1 MRTGA
6 GDMRGGDA
14 GELRIGD
21 SDRDQISDVLS
32 EHVAEGRLTIDELD
46 QRLGILYAA
55 RTRSQAAAVL
65 ADLPPLGGLGT
76 THHFHVGH
84 APEDAVPALPDW
96 LTEDA
101 RPQSPASTQG
111 SDPTVRPAAA
121 AAALAAPEGRA

>member
-55 RTRSQAAAVL
+55 RTRSEAAAVL
-65 ADLPPLGGLGT
+65 ADLPPLAAPGTAQHFQLGH
-76 THHFHVGH
+76 TH
-84 APEDAVPALPDW
+84 EDPVPSLPAW
-96 LTEDA
+96 LADDA
-101 RPQSPASTQG
+101 RRERTAPA
-111 SDPTVRPAAA
+111 PAAV
-121 AAALAAPEGRA
+121 E